1 MAWETKKYTTIELS
15 RDSKVPSVLIMTISR
30 EKQMNAWTEKMT
42 EEMNEVYRGAD
53 AADDVRAVIV
63 TGKGKA
69 VRLPC
74 LPRPPQSSHGA
85 QFCAGADLQV
95 GDFST
100 GPTSRFRNEPDH
112 PRTEASYRDD
122 GGITTTTIN
131 QCRKPV
137 IAAINGTAVGI
148 GITMTLAMDIRFVYR
163 DALIGFV
170 FTQRGLVPEAA
181 STYFLPRLIGHSRAM
196 SVILN
201 GAVIKASDRRLDL
214 LWADILDTREAVLER
229 ALEEARLIATKT
241 SAISVAL
248 AKNLIWRGTSS
259 PEEQHLL
266 DSKAMQWVGD
276 RDGREGVASFLEK
289 RDAKFSGKVST
300 DMPPW
305 YPWYR
310 LTDIKPPKAKL

>member
-1 MAWETKKYTTIELS
+1 
-15 RDSKVPSVLIMTISR
+15 
-30 EKQMNAWTEKMT
+30 
-42 EEMNEVYRGAD
+42 MNEVYRGAD
-53 AADDVRAVIV
+53 LDDSVRVVVV

-69 VRLPC
+69 
-74 LPRPPQSSHGA
+74 
-85 QFCAGADLQV
+85 FCAGADLNV
-95 GDFST
+95 GDFSRD
-100 GPTSRFRNEPDH
+100 PKTSRFRNESDF
-112 PRTEASYRDD
+112 PRDASNYRDD

-137 IAAINGTAVGI
+137 IGAINGTAVGI
-148 GITMTLAMDIRFVYR
+148 GITMTLAMDIRYVYK

-196 SVILN
+196 SVVLS

-214 LWADILDTREAVLER
+214 LWSDILDAREKVLER
-229 ALEEARLIATKT
+229 ALDEARLIATKT
-241 SAISVAL
+241 SAISTAM
-248 AKNLIWRGTSS
+248 AKFLIWRGTGS

-289 RDAKFSGKVST
+289 RDAKFEGKPGQ
-300 DMPPW
+300 DMPSWWPW
-305 YPWYR
+305 
-310 LTDIKPPKAKL
+310 